1 MSEFGVGVVAAG
13 VTKCKAD
20 HITIAGYD
28 GGTGASPL
36 TSIKNAGTPWELG
49 LAETHQTLVLNK
61 LRDRISL
68 QVDGGLK
75 TGRDVVVGA
84 LLGADEF
91 GFSTAPLVSMG
102 CIMMRKCHLN
112 TCPVGIATQNE
123 TLRKKFI
130 GTPENVI
137 NFFFLIA
144 EDVRNIMASL
154 GIEKFNDLIG
164 RSDLLLKQDAISHW
178 KAKNIDLSKILWTPK
193 VSDQNQNFNS
203 SSQDHN
209 LETVADKKLIELSN
223 DVLSGSK
230 SSVKISKRIR
240 NIDRSYG
247 AMLSGVIAKKYG
259 FNGLN
264 EDSIVVNLKG
274 TAGQS
279 FGTFLSKGVT
289 LILDGEANDYVGKGL
304 SGGRIVVKPFSKSKI
319 QSNENI
325 IVGNT
330 VLYGAIS
337 GECYFSGVAG
347 ERFAVRNSG
356 AIAVVEGTGDHCCEY
371 MTGGIIMVLGNT
383 GVNFGAGMSGG
394 IAYVYDNDK
403 SFAKRCNTSMVEI
416 IELNSENPSSSEN
429 LFNKQTYLENDEKRI
444 REMLMRH
451 INYTNSQVAKKIIE
465 NFSDEIKNFVKVLPL
480 DFKAALKK
488 SKIEVKKE
496 KDRLWQK

>member
-1 MSEFGVGVVAAG
+1 MGVVAAG
-13 VTKCKAD
+13 VTKCKSD

-61 LRDRISL
+61 LRNRISL

-75 TGRDVVVGA
+75 TGRDVVIGG

-91 GFSTAPLVSMG
+91 GFSTAPLVSNG

-123 TLRKKFI
+123 TLRKKFV

-137 NFFFLIA
+137 NYFFLIA
-144 EDVRNIMASL
+144 DEVREIMASL
-154 GIEKFNDLIG
+154 GIKKFDDLIG
-164 RSDLLLKQDAISHW
+164 RSDLLIKRDAIEHW
-178 KAKNIDLSKILWTPK
+178 KAKNIDLTKILWNPSTD
-193 VSDQNQNFNS
+193 SQAENFNS

-209 LETVADKKLIELSN
+209 LGKVADKKLIKEARE
-223 DVLSGSK
+223 VLEGKRPSL
-230 SSVKISKRIR
+230 KINKLIK
-240 NIDRSYG
+240 NTDRSFG
-247 AMLSGVIAKKYG
+247 AMLSGEIAKRYG
-259 FNGLN
+259 FEGLN
-264 EDSIVVNLKG
+264 DDSIVVNLKG

-289 LILDGEANDYVGKGL
+289 LNLDGEANDYVGKGL
-304 SGGRIVVKPFSKSKI
+304 SGGRIVIKPFSKSKVS
-319 QSNENI
+319 SNENI

-330 VLYGAIS
+330 VLYGAIA
-337 GECYFSGVAG
+337 GEWFFSGVAG

-371 MTGGIIMVLGNT
+371 MTGGVVMVLGET

-394 IAYVYDNDK
+394 IAYIYDKNGNFDEK
-403 SFAKRCNTSMVEI
+403 CNTSMVEMLKPVG
-416 IELNSENPSSSEN
+416 LNSHSSVN
-429 LFNKQTYLENDEKRI
+429 IFHKNTYLENDEKRI
-444 REMLMRH
+444 REMLIRH
-451 INYTNSQVAKKIIE
+451 INYTNSSIAKGIIE
-465 NFSDEIKNFVKVLPL
+465 NFNEEIKNFIKVLPL
-480 DFKAALKK
+480 DFKEALKK
-488 SKIEVKKE
+488 VKIKENTKK
-496 KDRLWQK
+496 DDLWQK